1 MPSQQ
6 TRKPWYQRVDD
17 LLHVRNSAY
26 IVEEIENSAAVVILD
41 ELRKAEEELK
51 TVQKRITRLR
61 ELVAKAQS
69 AEQD

>member
-1 MPSQQ
+1 LF
-6 TRKPWYQRVDD
+6 QRVDD

-61 ELVAKAQS
+61 ELLANAQS